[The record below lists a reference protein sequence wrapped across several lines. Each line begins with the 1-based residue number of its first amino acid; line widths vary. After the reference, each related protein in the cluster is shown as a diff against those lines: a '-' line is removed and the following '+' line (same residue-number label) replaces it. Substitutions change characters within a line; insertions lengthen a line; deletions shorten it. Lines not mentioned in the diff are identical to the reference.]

1 MGGWENELKVMMEIN
16 TAPLYPHNIPS
27 TDYPT
32 NAKIKNI
39 NLSISIDMARASHSW
54 KKVRE
59 VLKKR
64 PVFVV
69 FDYKRGGGSA
79 EM

>member
-32 NAKIKNI
+32 DAKIKNI
-39 NLSISIDMARASHSW
+39 HLSISIIYGWNIPFLEEGEGDI
-54 KKVRE
+54 KKG
-59 VLKKR
+59 
-64 PVFVV
+64 PF
-69 FDYKRGGGSA
+69 S
-79 EM
+79 